1 MNEKTGL
8 ARITNVAIWR
18 QPNRCLSNNDDN
30 DDVISDREVLL
41 LALQIDRQIAPCLVQ
56 HFITTFGTTYRNTQ
70 VDGVMKMLMG
80 DEGFMVN

>member
-41 LALQIDRQIAPCLVQ
+41 LALQIDR
-56 HFITTFGTTYRNTQ
+56 
-70 VDGVMKMLMG
+70 
-80 DEGFMVN
+80 